1 MLSLIIAFEGIDK
14 AGKATQ
20 TLLLSSRLKE
30 EGYRCRILSF
40 PVYTTP
46 IGRELKLSLQGRR
59 SYPIQVRY
67 LLMSAN
73 RWEMK
78 DELESSGVD
87 VLILNRYIHSNIA
100 YGVASGLDRSWLESL
115 DHGLPEP
122 NLVILLDISPTTSL
136 KRKMMGRDVNEQ
148 DLAYLGRVRSVY
160 LDLAKEYGWRVVDA
174 ERSVKRVHEEIYG
187 LVESEIRKH
196 MTANP

>member
-1 MLSLIIAFEGIDK
+1 MIVAFEGIDK

-20 TLLLSSRLKE
+20 ARLLSSRLEK
-30 EGYRCRILSF
+30 EGYKCKTLSF

-46 IGRELKLSLQGRR
+46 IGRELRLSLQGRR
-59 SYPIQVRY
+59 SYPIQVRH

-78 DELESSGVD
+78 GELESAGVD

-115 DHGLPEP
+115 DRGLPEP

-136 KRKMMGRDVNEQ
+136 KRKMRGRDVNEQ

-160 LDLAKEYGWRVVDA
+160 LELAKEYGWRVIPA
-174 ERSVKRVHEEIYG
+174 ERSIERVHEEIYAV
-187 LVESEIRKH
+187 VEGEIRKYR
-196 MTANP
+196 ASNNP

>member
-1 MLSLIIAFEGIDK
+1 MMLAFEGIDK

-20 TLLLSSRLKE
+20 ARLLSTRLQD
-30 EGYRCRILSF
+30 EGYTCRVLSF

-46 IGRELKLSLQGRR
+46 IGRELRLSLKGRR

-78 DELESSGVD
+78 MDLESPGVD

-100 YGVASGLDRSWLESL
+100 YGVASGLDRRWLESL
-115 DHGLPEP
+115 DIGLPKP

-136 KRKMMGRDVNEQ
+136 KRKRRGRDMNEQ
-148 DLAYLGRVRSVY
+148 NLTYLEKVRSVY
-160 LDLAKEYGWRVVDA
+160 LDLAKEYGWYVING
-174 ERSVKRVHEEIYG
+174 ERSIKQVHEDVYAV
-187 LVESEIRKH
+187 VEGEMLKRQ
-196 MTANP
+196 TANP

>member
-1 MLSLIIAFEGIDK
+1 MIVAFEGIDK

-20 TLLLSSRLKE
+20 ARLLSVRLQK
-30 EGYRCRILSF
+30 EGYRCRTLSF
-40 PVYTTP
+40 PVYNTP

-78 DELESSGVD
+78 GELESAGVD
-87 VLILNRYIHSNIA
+87 VLILDRYIHSNIA

-115 DHGLPEP
+115 DRGLPEP

-136 KRKMMGRDVNEQ
+136 KRKRRGRDLNEQ
-148 DLAYLGRVRSVY
+148 DLAYLERVRSVY
-160 LDLAKEYGWRVVDA
+160 LDLAKEYGWWVIDA
-174 ERSVKRVHEEIYG
+174 ERTIKQVHEKIYTI
-187 LVESEIRKH
+187 VKSEIRKR
-196 MTANP
+196 MAANP